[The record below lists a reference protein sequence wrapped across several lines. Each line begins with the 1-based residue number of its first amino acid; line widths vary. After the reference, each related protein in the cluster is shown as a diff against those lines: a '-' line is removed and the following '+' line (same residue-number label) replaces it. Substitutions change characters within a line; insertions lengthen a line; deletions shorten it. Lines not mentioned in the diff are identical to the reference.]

1 MLTNDWL
8 RSLVDP
14 VSAIAQEAGD
24 TILAHDPATV
34 EKTLKADNSPVTQA
48 DLAANE
54 IIIRGLREL
63 TPNIPILSEETTDR
77 ADNPTLLTTP
87 DSAPPEPEWFWC
99 VDPLDGTKGFLKKL
113 GEYSVNIALIHRGDP
128 VLGIM
133 RVPAF
138 LLTYQ
143 SIVTAYGVLLSQYQ
157 HDHDHASPINL
168 LTQPSV
174 ARQKPWKVASSGAEI
189 SSAMQKLLDHHGIAK
204 RYHAHSAL
212 KFGWVMSGKV
222 DLLLRVHPT
231 CSWDTAAGQVLLRS
245 TGGDIVNYQQEPLR
259 YRFNGP
265 SWINPSFIAVAHM
278 DMLADIDFA
287 LLPHE
292 HGHRTHDQL

>member
-34 EKTLKADNSPVTQA
+34 KQTVKADNSPVTQA

-54 IIIRGLREL
+54 IIIKGLREL
-63 TPNIPILSEETTDR
+63 TPDIPILSEETTDKGDR
-77 ADNPTLLTTP
+77 SNSLTTP
-87 DSAPPEPEWFWC
+87 DSSLPEPECFWC

-113 GEYSVNIALIHRGDP
+113 GEYSVNIALIHHGEP

-138 LLTYQ
+138 FITYQ
-143 SIVTAYGVLLSQYQ
+143 GVVTADSILLSQYQ
-157 HDHDHASPINL
+157 HDYASPKNL
-168 LTQPSV
+168 LAQPP
-174 ARQKPWKVASSGAEI
+174 ALRQQPWKVASSGAEI
-189 SSAMQKLLDHHGIAK
+189 SPAMQKLLDHHGISK

-245 TGGDIVNYQQEPLR
+245 IGGDIVNYQQEPLR
-259 YRFNGP
+259 YRFCGP
-265 SWINPSFIAVAHM
+265 SWINPSFVAVANM
-278 DMLADIDFA
+278 DMLADINFA
-287 LLPHE
+287 LLPNE
-292 HGHRTHDQL
+292 HDHQQP

>member
-34 EKTLKADNSPVTQA
+34 EQTIKADNSPVTQA

-54 IIIRGLREL
+54 IIIKGLREL
-63 TPNIPILSEETTDR
+63 TPDIPILSEETTDR
-77 ADNPTLLTTP
+77 TDNPTLLTTP
-87 DSAPPEPEWFWC
+87 DSSPLEPEWFWC

-113 GEYSVNIALIHRGDP
+113 GEYSVNIALIHHGEP

-138 LLTYQ
+138 FITYQ
-143 SIVTAYGVLLSQYQ
+143 GVVTADGVRLSQYQ
-157 HDHDHASPINL
+157 HDYASPTNL
-168 LTQPSV
+168 LTQPS
-174 ARQKPWKVASSGAEI
+174 APRQQPWKVASSGAEI
-189 SSAMQKLLDHHGIAK
+189 SPAMQKLLDHHGISK

-245 TGGDIVNYQQEPLR
+245 IGGDIVNYQQEPLR
-259 YRFNGP
+259 YRFYAS
-265 SWINPSFIAVAHM
+265 SWINPSFVAVANM
-278 DMLADIDFA
+278 EMLANIDFA
-287 LLPHE
+287 LLPNE
-292 HGHRTHDQL
+292 HNHQQP